1 MVRKISR
8 EHVPFPMP
16 DRPHALSQE
25 WRNLTFMHWEVEPSN
40 LEPHIPDN
48 LELDL
53 FEGKAYVGTIPFQ
66 MRNVRP
72 RFLPAVPGISTFPE
86 FNIRTYVKK
95 NGIPGAVSYTH
106 LTLPTKA

>member
-1 MVRKISR
+1 MVRKINR

-25 WRNLTFMHWEVEPSN
+25 WRNLIFMHWEVEPSN
-40 LEPHIPDN
+40 LEPYIPEN

-66 MRNVRP
+66 MKNEDQDF
-72 RFLPAVPGISTFPE
+72 FLPAWNIDISL
-86 FNIRTYVKK
+86 NSIS
-95 NGIPGAVSYTH
+95 A
-106 LTLPTKA
+106 LTLRKTAYRVYYFSH

>member
-40 LEPHIPDN
+40 LEPYIPDG
-48 LELDL
+48 LEIDL

-72 RFLPAVPGISTFPE
+72 RFLPAVPWNFD
-86 FNIRTYVKK
+86 
-95 NGIPGAVSYTH
+95 IP
-106 LTLPTKA
+106 